1 MQHQL
6 ALLLSRLNPHE
17 THGRAP
23 HRLTDCLRVGGIVLI
38 ALDVGLHILRWHQ
51 TDLVAQLRQLARPM
65 VRRGTGLHADQAGR
79 QSFEERYNLAAAKLL
94 SDDDLLGRVNA
105 VNLEHVLG
113 DIQTDRG
120 NLHVDGSPHVIRLRR
135 TTLWHCDAGSGRR
148 PPHQQETHALQQNII
163 TVGPAGP
170 AGNMLPIPRSYSILT
185 ATLNVLPL
193 TVCSC
198 NVAALWRLPGSVLLV
213 TGSVIVAIA
222 PISARSPNGLGAKR
236 L

>member
-6 ALLLSRLNPHE
+6 ALLLGRLNPHE

-38 ALDVGLHILRWHQ
+38 ALDVSLHILRWHQ

-65 VRRGTGLHADQAGR
+65 VRRGTGLHADQARG
-79 QSFEERYNLAAAKLL
+79 QSFEERHNLAAAELFP
-94 SDDDLLGRVNA
+94 DDDLLGRVNA

-135 TTLWHCDAGSGRR
+135 TTLWHFDAGSGRR
-148 PPHQQETHALQQNII
+148 PPHQSSTEK
-163 TVGPAGP
+163 P
-170 AGNMLPIPRSYSILT
+170 SSICSACLI
-185 ATLNVLPL
+185 AVL
-193 TVCSC
+193 SS
-198 NVAALWRLPGSVLLV
+198 GMM
-213 TGSVIVAIA
+213 
-222 PISARSPNGLGAKR
+222 
-236 L
+236 